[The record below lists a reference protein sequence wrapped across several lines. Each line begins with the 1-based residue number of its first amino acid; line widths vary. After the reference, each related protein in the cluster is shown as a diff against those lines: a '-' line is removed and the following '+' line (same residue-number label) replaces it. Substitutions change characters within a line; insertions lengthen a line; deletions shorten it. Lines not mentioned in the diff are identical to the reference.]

1 MAKKGKVGAILSAVL
16 ALVIV
21 VAAAYVG
28 IQWFQQNG
36 DLGGN
41 GKQTLSAPKNVAFD
55 SENYLLTWDSV
66 ENASSY
72 TVCYNDE
79 NIQIEKEKT
88 NYAVLLSS
96 AQNTFKIKANG
107 DGVQYIDSAWSQTV
121 NYTVQTPQELSL
133 FEKINIEFNRA
144 AKEENY
150 ILQRVIGISYAD
162 VGGNYINGNFNVE
175 TICKY
180 EHSDKIRNIKLCYM
194 INSASIK
201 DLLSNVNEDTY
212 CGCLKKEI
220 VSYNSAQ
227 TLVDNLKRY
236 TDGDN
241 DAQMID
247 LYKQG
252 YTISVIDSCV
262 RKGKGTSK
270 FGFEIVGTYKA
281 TLGDDVKYFTSIN
294 QVYVQDPSVDERF
307 NYETCLE
314 FKGEA
319 TVKETQFVMHED
331 GATLGYMKPLI
342 DQKQAN
348 NN

>member
-96 AQNTFKIKANG
+96 TENTFKIKANG
-107 DGVQYIDSAWSQTV
+107 DGAQYIDSAWSQTV

-133 FEKINIEFNRA
+133 FEKINIELNRA
-144 AKEENY
+144 AKEEGY
-150 ILQRVIGISYAD
+150 TLQRVIGISYAD
-162 VGGNYINGNFNVE
+162 FEEDYWGSNLLFE
-175 TICKY
+175 TISVKG
-180 EHSDKIRNIKLCYM
+180 DKIVNSTYCYD
-194 INSASIK
+194 ISGASNLL
-201 DLLSNVNEDTY
+201 DLLLRADENTFETNDDIYNIVN
-212 CGCLKKEI
+212 
-220 VSYNSAQ
+220 YNSAQ

-241 DAQMID
+241 SAEMIE

-262 RKGKGTSK
+262 REGKGTNK
-270 FGFEIVGTYKA
+270 FRYEIVGTYKA
-281 TLGDDVKYFTSIN
+281 VLGEDFKYFTAVHQIDVLN
-294 QVYVQDPSVDERF
+294 PGTDKY
-307 NYETCLE
+307 NYETALE
-314 FKGEA
+314 FNGKA
-319 TVKETQFVMHED
+319 TVEETQFVMHED
-331 GATLGYMKPLI
+331 GVTLGYMKPLI
-342 DQKQAN
+342 DQKQASN
-348 NN
+348 N

>member
-1 MAKKGKVGAILSAVL
+1 MAKKGKVSVIFDIILAI
-16 ALVIV
+16 VIV

-79 NIQIEKEKT
+79 TIQIEKEKT

-107 DGVQYIDSAWSQTV
+107 DGVQYTDSAWSQTV

-133 FEKINIEFNRA
+133 FEKINIELNRA
-144 AKEENY
+144 AKEEDY

-162 VGGNYINGNFNVE
+162 AEEYYLQTNVYINAIA
-175 TICKY
+175 T
-180 EHSDKIRNIKLCYM
+180 RNDTVYNIGLGYRVLNAAPIFELLNAIK
-194 INSASIK
+194 
-201 DLLSNVNEDTY
+201 EDTFY
-212 CGCLKKEI
+212 SCGKKEI

-241 DAQMID
+241 SAEMIE

-262 RKGKGTSK
+262 RAGKGTNK
-270 FGFEIVGTYKA
+270 FRYEIVGTYKA
-281 TLGDDVKYFTSIN
+281 VLGEDVKYFTAVHQIDVLN
-294 QVYVQDPSVDERF
+294 PGTDKY
-307 NYETCLE
+307 NYETALE
-314 FKGEA
+314 FNGKA

-342 DQKQAN
+342 DQKQASN
-348 NN
+348 N

>member
-1 MAKKGKVGAILSAVL
+1 MAKKGKVSVIFDIILAI
-16 ALVIV
+16 VIV
-21 VAAAYVG
+21 VAAAFVG

-79 NIQIEKEKT
+79 SIQIEKEKT

-107 DGVQYIDSAWSQTV
+107 DGVQYTDSAWSQTV

-133 FEKINIEFNRA
+133 FEKINIELNRA

-162 VGGNYINGNFNVE
+162 VGGKYINGNFNVE

-180 EHSDKIRNIKLCYM
+180 RYRDEIKNIKLCYM

-241 DAQMID
+241 SAEMIE

-262 RKGKGTSK
+262 RVGKGTIK
-270 FGFEIVGTYKA
+270 FGYEIVGTYQA
-281 TLGDDVKYFTSIN
+281 VLEEDVKYFTAVHQI
-294 QVYVQDPSVDERF
+294 YVSDPSIDDKF
-307 NYETCLE
+307 NYETALE
-314 FKGEA
+314 FNGEA

-342 DQKQAN
+342 DQKQASN
-348 NN
+348 N